1 MQDSGSIDS
10 AALKVSWALRAAAHC
25 LRCCSPCRLESRR
38 RFASLVAYKRYG
50 LRCCQYSGYTV
61 LDCISRIGLDLR
73 QCGWREGGRGEMQ
86 MAGARGKRCS
96 RLHCWSW
103 ASGAQLLHCGHC
115 GQCWAWSMELERA
128 RGARLHAGSRSSTGL
143 EETRLEE
150 QLDRARG
157 ARGDGPSW
165 AVRRTQRGMARMGRW
180 VWIAVFA
187 QAPVV
192 PDEKSE
198 ADRLYF

>member
-128 RGARLHAGSRSSTGL
+128 RGARLHAGSRSSTPCGFEEL
-143 EETRLEE
+143 E
-150 QLDRARG
+150 RARG
-157 ARGDGPSW
+157 DKARG
-165 AVRRTQRGMARMGRW
+165 AARQGSRSSGRW
-180 VWIAVFA
+180 TELGS
-187 QAPVV
+187 
-192 PDEKSE
+192 EKDSE
-198 ADRLYF
+198 RHGTYGTVGMDCSIRTSSGSAG